1 MPNELKR
8 ASEKNS
14 SKGKLVKSSHST
26 SQFGRS
32 ASKKDETVVKISPD
46 LKSDCQWQNLVV
58 PSTLFDAS
66 SSETGAVTF
75 STRFKTTLDST
86 GCSVASSS
94 EDGSCTSSNSSGN
107 YCSSASDI
115 PSPELVS
122 HSADIVCMSSS
133 LLKSG
138 CVKSPI
144 GNDFVSLDSVQ
155 LKDNKKD
162 SNKRQDNT
170 DNQTVSATC
179 SNFDSTCNKN
189 SALVDKNGSTK
200 KVGAVEEREKI
211 EKIQAKS
218 SSSKSKSEEN
228 ALFELKNKWGLDF
241 FYEENSLPAAE
252 RVSESLNLEQQDT
265 KLCFGLG
272 NSDSTLPITAN
283 ENVSAKLLRRNTE
296 KVTVMIKSSIS
307 FKDSEINYASFNFQE
322 ATAVLMT
329 GKCLQSV
336 LRCPCNLC
344 RNTFLKKIEVW

>member
-14 SKGKLVKSSHST
+14 SKGKLLKTTHST
-26 SQFGRS
+26 SQFGGS
-32 ASKKDETVVKISPD
+32 ASKKDETVVKISSD
-46 LKSDCQWQNLVV
+46 LKSDSQWQNLVV

-66 SSETGAVTF
+66 SSEAGAVTF

-94 EDGSCTSSNSSGN
+94 EDGSSTSSNSSGN
-107 YCSSASDI
+107 YCSSASGI

-138 CVKSPI
+138 SVKSSS

-162 SNKRQDNT
+162 SNKRLDNT

-211 EKIQAKS
+211 QTKP

-241 FYEENSLPAAE
+241 FYEENSLLAAQ
-252 RVSESLNLEQQDT
+252 RVSESLNLKQQDT

-336 LRCPCNLC
+336 LRCPCNLY
-344 RNTFLKKIEVW
+344 RNMFLEKIEVW